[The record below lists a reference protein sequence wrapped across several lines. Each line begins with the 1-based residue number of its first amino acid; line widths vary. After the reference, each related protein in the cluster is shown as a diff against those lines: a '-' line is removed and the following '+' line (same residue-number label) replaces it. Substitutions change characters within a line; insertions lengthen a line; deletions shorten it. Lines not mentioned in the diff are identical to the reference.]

1 MEYDFQSSASFSPDF
16 ADKLNQRVSQ
26 LSPLLY
32 VFCYYSPRPY
42 RENVSA
48 SVNFWTAVINTQ
60 ALFNDCF
67 PYKKESLKNSFFPT
81 DDLYNQYR
89 DFKEFI
95 NWLRGMYCHN
105 NSIIDGEAF
114 WKRNRK
120 NFCQTK
126 KIKKISNLVLSDEDY
141 DVLDHIPTNLFV
153 ADKIFCEE
161 DDWIK
166 ATKIVCVLADGICG
180 RIDNYLS
187 DMISKKESNKIN
199 TLLNSIC
206 VWTLN
211 GYMRRDEYL
220 YRVAEYYKA
229 CGAIDDAED
238 AKKKWTKEKSINALD
253 EVANEMLQD
262 GTLLNGQVALFPAEL
277 MNILFKKGK
286 CIEKNR
292 MNASSYYPIII
303 EKII

>member
-1 MEYDFQSSASFSPDF
+1 M
-16 ADKLNQRVSQ
+16 
-26 LSPLLY
+26 
-32 VFCYYSPRPY
+32 
-42 RENVSA
+42 
-48 SVNFWTAVINTQ
+48 
-60 ALFNDCF
+60 
-67 PYKKESLKNSFFPT
+67 
-81 DDLYNQYR
+81 
-89 DFKEFI
+89 
-95 NWLRGMYCHN
+95 
-105 NSIIDGEAF
+105 
-114 WKRNRK
+114 
-120 NFCQTK
+120 
-126 KIKKISNLVLSDEDY
+126 
-141 DVLDHIPTNLFV
+141 
-153 ADKIFCEE
+153 
-161 DDWIK
+161 
-166 ATKIVCVLADGICG
+166 CVLADGICG

-277 MNILFKKGK
+277 MNILFKKCK